1 VSAAVA
7 ARRLGRRFL
16 PARVRRALRRPVSPA
31 PPEPAAPQ
39 PTDDAPPTREA
50 LLRMLE
56 RGEPLDRAIIAQV
69 RSLVGAK
76 EHDTAVAIAESLRA
90 DPETAAFGHLAA
102 GIAAARRG
110 YRELAW
116 AELRGLPRATWAR
129 YAPAEYVRSGL
140 TIAPDEA
147 LREIRALVADD
158 PAEVRAKS
166 WHEILAAVWGL
177 GEAELAR
184 EVFAIFERHVRDDS
198 PLWRNAE
205 LHRDWMQPWVAADP
219 DSPSA
224 PAPPG
229 GRRTF
234 AVMDYGHPSATKA
247 SANIGD
253 HVQTIA
259 ALGHLVRHQGVRLH
273 GREDLIDLLTQL
285 RSRTRPER
293 QRTGVETD
301 LEVITA
307 HRDASI
313 YEPIPADTWILCF
326 GWFMHS
332 LFRMR
337 HGFPLHR
344 NLRPIFVSFHCNKRE
359 LLTPE
364 AIDYLRHYGPV
375 GCRDWTTVDLL
386 LSIGVPAFF
395 SGCLTTTIDTVFP
408 DLTAPPGP
416 DAPVAYVDVPAA
428 DVPPGA
434 PTFRHSSDAVRR
446 RSFVANVYAALE
458 LLETYRRKHRGV
470 VTSRLHCYL
479 PLRSLGMDVDFQP
492 KNRSDVRFDGLIDI
506 TDAAFD
512 TIREGLLTKLEQ
524 VFTAILSGRAED
536 EVYALWREI
545 NAADVAAA
553 EQRRS
558 LEVRFA
564 PVSTERQVRTAR
576 SHAVVHGPP
585 AAEYAIHCAIVLP
598 KGGFLNAS
606 VLVASLLE
614 HASRPLHLWVLARP
628 AAKAIEQRLVDRFPE
643 LSFTWL
649 PARGLG
655 RDLRLLLPDLLPD
668 VTRLVVLPLPA
679 VATGDVAE
687 LADLELG
694 DHGLAAPLRPGTA
707 DVSGFGVIHAAA
719 ARLEDRT
726 QAAATLRRTAHA
738 RHAFDFDAFDVDV
751 LVLDLERLRRE
762 GFTAQALPVAEEF
775 GLDDGEA
782 LHYLCGPAHAT
793 VPERWAVVP
802 TRTPQRE
809 PGLIHWAD
817 GVKPWQQTL
826 TPERDEWRR
835 YAAAFRKPRATAQ
848 A

>member
-16 PARVRRALRRPVSPA
+16 PARVRRALRRPVSPP
-31 PPEPAAPQ
+31 PPEPAAPT
-39 PTDDAPPTREA
+39 PADEAPPTREA

-116 AELRGLPRATWAR
+116 EELRGLPRATWAR

-140 TIAPDEA
+140 AIAPEEA

-184 EVFAIFERHVRDDS
+184 EVFAIFERHVREDS

-205 LHRDWMQPWVAADP
+205 LHRDWMQPWVAANP
-219 DSPSA
+219 DSPTA
-224 PAPPG
+224 PPPPG

-273 GREDLIDLLTQL
+273 GREDLVDLLEQL

-293 QRTGVETD
+293 QRTGVDTD

-313 YEPIPADTWILCF
+313 YEPIPEDTWILCF

-337 HGFPLHR
+337 HGFPLHG
-344 NLRPIFVSFHCNKRE
+344 NLRPVFVSFHCNKRE
-359 LLTPE
+359 LLTPD
-364 AIDYLRHYGPV
+364 AIEYLRRYGPV

-416 DAPVAYVDVPAA
+416 DAPVAYVDVPAD

-512 TIREGLLTKLEQ
+512 ATREGLLTQLEQ
-524 VFTAILSGRAED
+524 VFTAILSGRPED

-545 NAADVAAA
+545 TAADVAAA

-576 SHAVVHGPP
+576 SRAVVHGP
-585 AAEYAIHCAIVLP
+585 AASEDAIHCAIVVP

-614 HASRPLHLWVLARP
+614 HASRPLHVWVLARP
-628 AAKAIEQRLVDRFPE
+628 GAEAIEQRLVDRFPE

-655 RDLRLLLPDLLPD
+655 RDLRLLLPELLPD
-668 VTRLVVLPLPA
+668 VERLVVLPLPA

-694 DHGLAAPLRPGTA
+694 GHGLAAPLRPGTA

-751 LVLDLERLRRE
+751 LVLDLERLRQE

-802 TRTPQRE
+802 TRTPRRG

-817 GVKPWQQTL
+817 SVKPWQQTL